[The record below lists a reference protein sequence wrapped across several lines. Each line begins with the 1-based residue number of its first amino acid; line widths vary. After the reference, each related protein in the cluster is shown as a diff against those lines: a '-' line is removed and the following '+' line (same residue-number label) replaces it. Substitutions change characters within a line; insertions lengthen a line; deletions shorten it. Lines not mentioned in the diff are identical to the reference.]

1 MANEIDQ
8 KKQNKN
14 DESTGTRDGF
24 GLGTERTL
32 EGFQRYRMIGSDD
45 EGKLF
50 WNLNSEKNC

>member
-50 WNLNSEKNC
+50 